1 MKQLELDLTDWD
13 YVENWPHSADPY
25 FDYKGP
31 DFENDNPVCYTIEGH
46 GSYFETREAAEQHRD
61 FLCMTYGNQD
71 GMRIRAVASWSIEYA
86 R

>member
-13 YVENWPHSADPY
+13 YVDNWPHSADPH

-31 DFENDNPVCYTIEGH
+31 EAEPQTATATCFVIEGH
-46 GSYFETREAAEQHRD
+46 DTLFETREDAEQTRD

-71 GMRIRAVASWSIEYA
+71 GWPISTVEFEYT